1 MGLVGVP
8 LRNRCGVFPQLLCQ
22 PLASVH
28 FSTKTILMR
37 FESSLM
43 TFKIN
48 FKSKYSDFTD
58 DKNEINSVVFAF
70 P

>member
-8 LRNRCGVFPQLLCQ
+8 LRNRCGVFFQLFCQ
-22 PLASVH
+22 PFASVH